1 MAKVLYPTIAN
12 LSRSERDNMNRRL
25 KRLIRK
31 RQVDLIISTLVSE
44 WDIPT
49 EEAKKYASTL
59 CKNNKARD
67 LTDKRSSSPPNLS
80 KNKKSDL
87 MQITAD
93 RGGTLQEVMEIGIR
107 RGMTR
112 NAAIE
117 KARRLL
123 GEKQKTPYVQFVQG
137 GAPK

>member
-1 MAKVLYPTIAN
+1 LAKVLYPTIGN
-12 LSRSERDNMNRRL
+12 LSRSDRDQMNRRL

-49 EEAKKYASTL
+49 EEAKKYTSTL

>member
-12 LSRSERDNMNRRL
+12 LSRSERDHMNRRL
-25 KRLIRK
+25 KCLIRK

-44 WDIPT
+44 WDIPS
-49 EEAKKYASTL
+49 EEAKKYAFTL
-59 CKNNKARD
+59 CKNNTARD
-67 LTDKRSSSPPNLS
+67 LNDKRSSLQPNLS
-80 KNKKSDL
+80 KKKKSDL

-93 RGGTLQEVMEIGIR
+93 KGGTLQEVMEIGIR

-123 GEKQKTPYVQFVQG
+123 GEKQKSPYVQFVQG

>member
-12 LSRSERDNMNRRL
+12 LSQSDRDHMNRRL

-49 EEAKKYASTL
+49 EEAKKYALTL
-59 CKNNKARD
+59 CKNNKASD
-67 LTDKRSSSPPNLS
+67 LTYKRSSSQPNLL
-80 KNKKSDL
+80 KKKKSDL
-87 MQITAD
+87 MKITAD
-93 RGGTLQEVMEIGIR
+93 KGGTLQEVMEIGIR

-123 GEKQKTPYVQFVQG
+123 GEKQKSTYVQFVQG